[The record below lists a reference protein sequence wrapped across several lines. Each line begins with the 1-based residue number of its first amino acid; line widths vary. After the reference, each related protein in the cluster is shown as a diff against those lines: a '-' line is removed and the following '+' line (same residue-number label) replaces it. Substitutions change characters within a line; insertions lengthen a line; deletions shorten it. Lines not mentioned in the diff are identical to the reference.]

1 MIYNEIGLTPVSL
14 ESQQELKFEVRSI
27 RLYYNTMTDLN
38 TSEIFDFAISRL
50 VIYHNQGPKMFEN
63 YENIYYKTKK

>member
-1 MIYNEIGLTPVSL
+1 MIYNEIGQTPVSL

-38 TSEIFDFAISRL
+38 TSEIFDFTISRL
-50 VIYHNQGPKMFEN
+50 VIYHN
-63 YENIYYKTKK
+63 